1 MSMKKNLATVLTTAL
16 LVGTASTTFASAN
29 PFSDVPRDHW
39 AYDAVYQLFSDGVV
53 EGYGDGNFVGDKA
66 ITRYEMAQMVAK
78 AMTKQEVAS
87 AEDKALI
94 DKLSAEFSE
103 ELNNLGVRVANLER
117 NADKVK
123 WNGEARY
130 TYTSTRHDT
139 NLATGE
145 KNTKTNDNELLV
157 RLEPTAEVNDHWK
170 ATARLEARVNMDED
184 TNDSRVN
191 LKQVY
196 ATGTYGDNTFKVG
209 KVPMSVD
216 NQLLFD
222 DEFSG
227 ATASVGSK
235 NFKVNAGA
243 GRWSGDRDTTRF
255 NDTANYQYVG
265 VSGNLNKFDA
275 NATYHHL
282 NSDVFKARYNNENA
296 DIWSVG
302 ATYKFDNNV
311 TVKGAYA
318 TNPTANISKKSGSA
332 EVDYKGAKASNV
344 GTWGAYVA
352 YRVHG
357 ANVSLDPNFDGVGYN
372 QKGWEIGANY
382 TLFPNAVATVK
393 YFNGKDMNV
402 PTAQDDKASKLFG
415 RLQFFF

>member
-16 LVGTASTTFASAN
+16 LVGATSTAFASAN

-53 EGYGDGNFVGDKA
+53 EGYGDGTFVGDKS

-78 AMTKQEVAS
+78 AMTKQEMAS

-94 DKLSAEFSE
+94 DKLSAEFSD

-123 WNGEARY
+123 WNGEVRY

-139 NLATGE
+139 NLATGKE
-145 KNTKTNDNELLV
+145 GTKDNTNDLLF
-157 RLEPTAEVNDHWK
+157 RLEPTAEINNHWT
-170 ATARLEARVNMDED
+170 ATARLDANVDMSAD
-184 TNDSRVN
+184 TKDSNVKLKRAFVTGKYTNATVN
-191 LKQVY
+191 L
-196 ATGTYGDNTFKVG
+196 G

-216 NQLLFD
+216 NKLLFD

-227 ATASVGSK
+227 ATASIGK
-235 NFKVNAGA
+235 NLKVNLGA
-243 GRWSGDRDTTRF
+243 GRWSGDKNTTKF
-255 NDTANYQYVG
+255 DDTANYQYLG
-265 VSGNLNKFDA
+265 ISGDIKKFHA
-275 NATYHHL
+275 SATYHHL

-302 ATYKFDNNV
+302 ASYKFDQNV
-311 TVKGAYA
+311 TIRGAYA
-318 TNPTANISKKSGSA
+318 TNPTATFSKKSGSA
-332 EVDYKGAKASNV
+332 EVEYKGAQAPNV

-357 ANVSLDPNFDGVGYN
+357 ANVSIDPNYDGVGFN

-382 TLFPNAVATVK
+382 TLFPNTVATLK

-402 PTAQDDKASKLFG
+402 PTDKNDKASKLFG
-415 RLQFFF
+415 RVQFFF